1 MTIPR
6 RRFLRLA
13 AGAAVLPVL
22 SRIARAQ
29 GYPSRAVRIVV
40 GFTAG
45 GTLDIAARLV
55 AQWLTQR
62 LGQPF
67 VVENRPGAS
76 TNIAAEAVV
85 RAPADGYTLFLGGAI
100 NAINATFFP
109 KLNFNFIADLAPVA
123 GIIRFPNL
131 MTVHSSF
138 PARTVN
144 DFIAYA
150 RANPGRITMGSGGN
164 GTSQHLAGEF
174 FKMMTGIE
182 MLHVPY
188 RGGPQALTDLIGGH
202 VQVAF
207 EGIPVSIE
215 HVKAGT
221 LRALAVTTAVRSP
234 ALPDVPSMAEFLPGY
249 EASGWTGLCA
259 PRNTPADV
267 VAMLNTEVNTGL
279 ADPAIKTRITDLGGI
294 ALAGSPAEF
303 GKLIVDDTEKWGR
316 VIRTANIK
324 PA

>member
-6 RRFLRLA
+6 RQFLRLA
-13 AGAAVLPVL
+13 AGAAALPALPRV
-22 SRIARAQ
+22 AVAQ
-29 GYPSRAVRIVV
+29 TFPSRPVRILV

-45 GTLDIAARLV
+45 GTLDIAARLI

-67 VVENRPGAS
+67 LVENRPGAS
-76 TNIAAEAVV
+76 TNIAAEAVA

-100 NAINATFFP
+100 NAINATLFE
-109 KLNFNFIADLAPVA
+109 KLNFNFIADFSPVA
-123 GIIRFPNL
+123 GIMRFPNL
-131 MTVHSSF
+131 MAVSSAF
-138 PARTVN
+138 PARTVAE
-144 DFIAYA
+144 FVAYA
-150 RANPGRITMGSGGN
+150 KANPGRVSMGSGGS
-164 GTSQHLAGEF
+164 GTSQHLSGEL
-174 FKMMTGIE
+174 FKMMTGID

-207 EGIPVSIE
+207 EGIPTSIE
-215 HVKAGT
+215 HVRAGT
-221 LRALAVTTAVRSP
+221 LRALAVTTAVRSE
-234 ALPDVPSMAEFLPGY
+234 ALPDVPSMAEILPGY

-259 PRNTPADV
+259 PRNAPVEV
-267 VAMLNTEVNTGL
+267 VEKLNREVNAGL
-279 ADPAIKTRITDLGGI
+279 VEAGIKAKLAGLGGI
-294 ALAGSPAEF
+294 ALGGPPGDFA
-303 GKLIVDDTEKWGR
+303 KLIADDTAKWGR

>member
-1 MTIPR
+1 MTLPR

-13 AGAAVLPVL
+13 AGAAVLPAL
-22 SRIARAQ
+22 SRVVRAQ
-29 GYPSRAVRIVV
+29 GYPSRAVRIIV

-85 RAPADGYTLFLGGAI
+85 RATADGYTLFLGGAI

-109 KLNFNFIADLAPVA
+109 RLNFNFISDLAPVA

-131 MTVHSSF
+131 MTVHSSL

-144 DFIAYA
+144 EFIAYA

-215 HVKAGT
+215 HVRAGT

-234 ALPDVPSMAEFLPGY
+234 ALPDVPSMAELLPGY

-279 ADPAIKTRITDLGGI
+279 ADPAIKAKIADLGGI

-303 GKLIVDDTEKWGR
+303 GKLIADDTEKWGR